1 MMTYVQAIDAVLSME
16 LDADVRERMEALR
29 VAVTKRN
36 QHTASP
42 EAKEKANEK
51 RKAKAASAR
60 ADLVAQ
66 VAPIV
71 LAAMDTEPRTVSDI
85 TERCADLPE
94 GFTAAKVQYLLLHEL
109 AEQVDKIETKG
120 KANTYALK
128 G

>member
-1 MMTYVQAIDAVLSME
+1 MMTYVQAIDSVLSME
-16 LDADVRERMEALR
+16 LDSEVRERLEALR
-29 VAVTKRN
+29 TSVAKRN

-60 ADLVAQ
+60 AEIVAH

-71 LAAMDTEPRTVSDI
+71 INAMDSEPRTVSDI
-85 TERCADLPE
+85 VERCIDLPD